1 MSRVLAVLLALISS
15 WAFAQDAQVSVCYNY
30 GCSATGTVVFE
41 SGVLAKARASLLEAG
56 DAVAERAALAVVVGG
71 LYLEAGRQTPIAA
84 DRGGNFLDQEVEGRM
99 DCIDHSTTTTR
110 FLTMMADRGMLR
122 FHRVLEPAR
131 RTRFILQHFSAV
143 IEERAPPPGLQQ
155 AVVVPDHVPLMLALC
170 DCAEVLGDVLL
181 PPALPA
187 PMPGARFAVDS
198 WFVDNGEAAVVLP
211 LADWLDGDGPNVQ

>member
-1 MSRVLAVLLALISS
+1 MSRLLMVLLALVGGG
-15 WAFAQDAQVSVCYNY
+15 AFAQDAQLSVCYNY
-30 GCSATGTVVFE
+30 GCTAAGTVVFGSAALE
-41 SGVLAKARASLLEAG
+41 HAHASLLEAG
-56 DAVAERAALAVVVGG
+56 DAAAERAALAVVVGG

-84 DRGGNFLDQEVEGRM
+84 DRGGNFLDQGVEGRM

-110 FLTMMADRGMLR
+110 FLTMMAGRGMLR
-122 FHRVLEPAR
+122 FHRVLEPVR

-143 IEERAPPPGLQQ
+143 IEELAPPPGLQQ
-155 AVVVPDHVPLMLALC
+155 PVVVPDHVPLMLALC
-170 DCAEVLGDVLL
+170 DCVEVLGDVPL
-181 PPALPA
+181 PPARPA